1 MATRPGADDRSP
13 GSVRDL
19 FLSDRPH
26 PVPTTRPLLPRAL
39 QPTPRHAYDPAPGAV
54 VIRFHLS
61 GYIRSVRAL
70 HPVLALALL
79 LAIVFSSPL
88 GGTPAQVRQGALNAV
103 ADLAVL
109 VFPICAWAARAL
121 LDTEPDA
128 QRHVSAVAAGRRRA
142 VVAGSAAAYI
152 FSGVLALIASIYPL
166 AQAAGSGL
174 DVQTVVLSVALLPLS
189 ALAATAV
196 GALTSRA
203 VMPSPG
209 TSILAPLAASARN
222 LILGLTPLGF
232 LAIPL
237 IGGLAAPAQAPTAFT
252 TAS

>member
-1 MATRPGADDRSP
+1 M
-13 GSVRDL
+13 
-19 FLSDRPH
+19 
-26 PVPTTRPLLPRAL
+26 
-39 QPTPRHAYDPAPGAV
+39 
-54 VIRFHLS
+54 IRFHLT

-109 VFPICAWAARAL
+109 VFPICAWAARGL

-128 QRHVSAVAAGRRRA
+128 QRLVSAVAAGRRRA
-142 VVAGSAAAYI
+142 VVAGSAAAYV
-152 FSGVLALIASIYPL
+152 FSGVLALIAPVYLL

-174 DVQTVVLSVALLPLS
+174 DVQVVVLSVALLPMS
-189 ALAATAV
+189 ALAATAL
-196 GALTSRA
+196 GAITSRA

-209 TSILAPLAASARN
+209 TSILVLLGVCAAN
-222 LILGLTPLGF
+222 LILGLTPLRF
-232 LAIPL
+232 LAVPMIDWMRAAAHGPAAFTHAFPL
-237 IGGLAAPAQAPTAFT
+237 IALRTLAWTVLAGAVYAWLRRTRP
-252 TAS
+252 

>member
-1 MATRPGADDRSP
+1 
-13 GSVRDL
+13 
-19 FLSDRPH
+19 
-26 PVPTTRPLLPRAL
+26 
-39 QPTPRHAYDPAPGAV
+39 

-142 VVAGSAAAYI
+142 VVAGSAAAYV
-152 FSGVLALIASIYPL
+152 FSGVLALIAPIYPL

-174 DVQTVVLSVALLPLS
+174 DVQTVVLSVALLPMS
-189 ALAATAV
+189 ALAATTL

-209 TSILAPLAASARN
+209 TSILVLLGVCAAN
-222 LILGLTPLGF
+222 LILGLTPLRF
-232 LAIPL
+232 LAVPMIEWMRAAAHGTDAFTDAFPL
-237 IGGLAAPAQAPTAFT
+237 IALRTLAWTALAGALYAWLRRT
-252 TAS
+252 RP

>member
-1 MATRPGADDRSP
+1 
-13 GSVRDL
+13 
-19 FLSDRPH
+19 
-26 PVPTTRPLLPRAL
+26 
-39 QPTPRHAYDPAPGAV
+39 

-142 VVAGSAAAYI
+142 VVAGSAAAYV
-152 FSGVLALIASIYPL
+152 FSGVLALIAPIYPL

-174 DVQTVVLSVALLPLS
+174 DARTVVLSVALLPRS
-189 ALAATAV
+189 ALAATAL

-209 TSILAPLAASARN
+209 TSILVLLGVCAAN
-222 LILGLTPLGF
+222 LILGLTPLRF
-232 LAIPL
+232 LAVPMIEWMRAAAHGTAAFTGAFPL
-237 IGGLAAPAQAPTAFT
+237 IALRTLAWTALAGALYAWLRRT
-252 TAS
+252 RP